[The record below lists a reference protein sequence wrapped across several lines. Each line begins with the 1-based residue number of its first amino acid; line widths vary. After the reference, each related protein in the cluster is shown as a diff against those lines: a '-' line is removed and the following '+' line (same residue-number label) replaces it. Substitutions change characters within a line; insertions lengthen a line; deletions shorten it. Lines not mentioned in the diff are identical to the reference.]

1 MTDKKD
7 DVILNKEDQKLSKE
21 KKQDFETNWNSDSKS
36 GTATRKGAKLPEV
49 KSTTPVAEEKQ
60 VDPSTAQDK
69 LALRNGKFDFDEKDT
84 DTADAEATR
93 KVEDKANRMRDSL
106 KAKTDT
112 TATDKSIN
120 QFQIGKKSDF
130 DEQNKVKLE
139 GLKQREQELYDI
151 NEYVDFAVG
160 NINKA
165 KKQQETTKKALEIA
179 KKVGSRK
186 EAEVDAL
193 VNYLERAAEGGI
205 LTKISNK
212 LDPKSHEADKERVT
226 KLAEIYGNDK
236 TKEDIANAKNTEQ
249 LLSIA
254 KDLQN
259 QIKSKNNEIQ
269 TQLQEKYNK
278 QAEDIQALE
287 DDYNNAVSEQK
298 QAQAKYDKDK
308 KDYKTWEAKYWAGA
322 KKDEK
327 EVEKEAETETEK
339 DETEDPLK
347 KAEELEQELEQKK
360 YQTPTDIK
368 KFSNDLNRFVIQAY
382 LNGDFGKKSSPDA
395 IATMGFFILDKIGAA
410 LVNASEVARGMSP
423 SAKSQWSNI
432 LDKQTELLGK
442 RITAN
447 WFLSLSREEQEAL
460 IRSGVISGTSGETI
474 YGTVDPKAVTR
485 AEQRD
490 ALGISKLSQEQK
502 GVAQSNVNALLARKS
517 ELQTLITQ
525 LKSDQGWEVY
535 AQAMNAVVGTAK
547 GLSSLGVTD
556 DSSSSSNK
564 GFSDTLSA
572 NVSTGSITK
581 AFVSGGISN
590 NSTWNNSSAK
600 ALSKSNSLSQDALAL
615 SKFKSGEDYAK
626 ATREAKKAANEQLI
640 KRLEGQ
646 IEIIDKCIDSWG
658 KDLGL

>member
-1 MTDKKD
+1 MTNKK
-7 DVILNKEDQKLSKE
+7 DVILNEEDQKLSEEE
-21 KKQDFETNWNSDSKS
+21 KQNFETNQNSDSKS
-36 GTATRKGAKLPEV
+36 GTATRKGAKLPKV

-60 VDPSTAQDK
+60 ADPSTP
-69 LALRNGKFDFDEKDT
+69 RTTVTVKDT
-84 DTADAEATR
+84 AADAEATR
-93 KVEDKANRMRDSL
+93 KVEDKANRMRDSF

-139 GLKQREQELYDI
+139 GLRQREQELYDI
-151 NEYVDFAVG
+151 NEYVDYAVG

-165 KKQQETTKKALEIA
+165 KKQQEKTKKALEIA
-179 KKVGSRK
+179 ERVSSKK
-186 EAEVDAL
+186 EAEADAL
-193 VNYLERAAEGGI
+193 VNYLDRSAKGGI
-205 LTKISNK
+205 LTKINNV
-212 LDPKSHEADKERVT
+212 LDPKAHESDKERAT

-236 TKEDIANAKNTEQ
+236 TKEAIANAKNTEQ
-249 LLSIA
+249 LLSIV

-259 QIKSKNNEIQ
+259 QIKDKNNKTI

-278 QAEDIQALE
+278 QAEDIQVLE
-287 DDYNNAVSEQK
+287 ADYNNAVSK
-298 QAQAKYDKDK
+298 QQQVQAKYDKDK
-308 KDYKTWEAKYWAGA
+308 KAYKTWETEYWVSAE
-322 KKDEK
+322 KDEK
-327 EVEKEAETETEK
+327 EPEK
-339 DETEDPLK
+339 DETESEKDETKDPLEK
-347 KAEELEQELEQKK
+347 VEELEQKK
-360 YQTPTDIK
+360 YQTPADIK

-382 LNGDFGKKSSPDA
+382 LKGDFGKKSNPNA
-395 IATMGFFILDKIGAA
+395 IATMGFFILDKIGTA

-460 IRSGVISGTSGETI
+460 IRSGVISGTTGETI
-474 YGTVDPKAVTR
+474 YGTVDPNAVSR

-490 ALGISKLSQEQK
+490 ILEISKLSQEQK

-517 ELQTLITQ
+517 ELQTLINQ

-535 AQAMNAVVGTAK
+535 TQAMNATVGTAK

-556 DSSSSSNK
+556 NSSSSSNK
-564 GFSDTLSA
+564 GSSDQLSV
-572 NVSTGSITK
+572 NVKTGKVTA

-590 NSTWNNSSAK
+590 NANWNKSSAE
-600 ALSKSNSLSQDALAL
+600 ALSKSNSLNQDALAL
-615 SKFKSGEDYAK
+615 SKFKTGEEYAK
-626 ATREAKKAANEQLI
+626 ASREAKKAANEQLI

>member
-1 MTDKKD
+1 MADKKD
-7 DVILNKEDQKLSKE
+7 DVILNEEDQKLSNPVTE
-21 KKQDFETNWNSDSKS
+21 TKQ
-36 GTATRKGAKLPEV
+36 A
-49 KSTTPVAEEKQ
+49 
-60 VDPSTAQDK
+60 DPSTAQEVRDYKTVEDPTQDK
-69 LALRNGKFDFDEKDT
+69 LALRNGKFDEKDT
-84 DTADAEATR
+84 DARDKTEAKGKTETA
-93 KVEDKANRMRDSL
+93 DKANRMRDSL

-130 DEQNKVKLE
+130 DEQNKAKLE

-151 NEYVDFAVG
+151 NVYVDSAVG

-165 KKQQETTKKALEIA
+165 KEQQEKTKKALEIA
-179 KKVGSRK
+179 KRVGSKK

-193 VNYLERAAEGGI
+193 VNYLDRTAKGGI
-205 LTKISNK
+205 LTKISNV
-212 LDPKSHEADKERVT
+212 LDSKSHEADKERAT

-236 TKEDIANAKNTEQ
+236 TKEAIANAKNTEQ
-249 LLSIA
+249 LLSIV

-259 QIKSKNNEIQ
+259 QIKDKNNKTI

-278 QAEDIQALE
+278 QAEDIQVLE
-287 DDYNNAVSEQK
+287 SDYNNAASK
-298 QAQAKYDKDK
+298 QQQVQAKYDKDK
-308 KDYKTWEAKYWAGA
+308 KDYKTWEAEYWVGA
-322 KKDEK
+322 EKDEK
-327 EVEKEAETETEK
+327 EPEKDEKETEK
-339 DETEDPLK
+339 DKTEDPLE
-347 KAEELEQELEQKK
+347 KAEELEQKK
-360 YQTPTDIK
+360 YQTPADIK

-382 LNGDFGKKSSPDA
+382 LKGDFGKKSNPNA

-460 IRSGVISGTSGETI
+460 IRSGVISGTTGETI
-474 YGTVDPKAVTR
+474 YGTVDPNAVSR

-490 ALGISKLSQEQK
+490 ILEISKLSQEQK
-502 GVAQSNVNALLARKS
+502 GVAQSNINALLARKS
-517 ELQTLITQ
+517 ELQTIITQ

-535 AQAMNAVVGTAK
+535 TQAMNAVVGTAK

-572 NVSTGSITK
+572 NVKTGKLSS

-590 NSTWNNSSAK
+590 NSTWNNSSAE
-600 ALSKSNSLSQDALAL
+600 ALSKSNSLNQDALAL

>member
-7 DVILNKEDQKLSKE
+7 NVTLNEKDQKLSEEE
-21 KKQDFETNWNSDSKS
+21 KQNFETNWNSDSKS

-49 KSTTPVAEEKQ
+49 KSTTPVAEKKQ
-60 VDPSTAQDK
+60 ADPSTS
-69 LALRNGKFDFDEKDT
+69 RTTVTVKDAA
-84 DTADAEATR
+84 ADAEATR

-106 KAKTDT
+106 KAKMDT
-112 TATDKSIN
+112 AATDKSIN

-139 GLKQREQELYDI
+139 GLKQREQEFYDI
-151 NEYVDFAVG
+151 NEYVDSALG

-165 KKQQETTKKALEIA
+165 KEQQEKTKKALEIA
-179 KKVGSRK
+179 KRVGSKK
-186 EAEVDAL
+186 EAEADAL
-193 VNYLERAAEGGI
+193 VNYLERTVEGGV
-205 LTKISNK
+205 LTKISNI
-212 LDPKSHEADKERVT
+212 LDPKSHEADKERAT

-236 TKEDIANAKNTEQ
+236 IKEAIANAKNTEQ

-254 KDLQN
+254 KELQN
-259 QIKSKNNEIQ
+259 QIKVKNNETI
-269 TQLQEKYNK
+269 TQLQKKYDE

-287 DDYNNAVSEQK
+287 ADYNNAVSK
-298 QAQAKYDKDK
+298 QQQVQAKYDKDK

-322 KKDEK
+322 EKDEK
-327 EVEKEAETETEK
+327 EAEKEAETKTEK
-339 DETEDPLK
+339 DETRDPLE
-347 KAEELEQELEQKK
+347 KAEELEPKS
-360 YQTPTDIK
+360 QTPTDIQ
-368 KFSNDLNRFVIQAY
+368 KFSKDLNRFVVQAY
-382 LNGDFGKKSSPDA
+382 LNGDFGKKSSPNA
-395 IATMGFFILDKIGAA
+395 IASMGFFVLDKLGTA

-423 SAKSQWSNI
+423 SAKSQWSSI
-432 LDKQTELLGK
+432 LDIQTDLLGK
-442 RITAN
+442 RLTSE
-447 WFLSLSREEQEAL
+447 WLLSLPREKQEAL
-460 IRSGVISGTSGETI
+460 IRSGVLSGVPSADTI
-474 YGTVDPKAVTR
+474 YNTFDPDAVVR
-485 AEQRD
+485 AKQRD

-547 GLSSLGVTD
+547 GLNSLGITD
-556 DSSSSSNK
+556 ASNSSSNK
-564 GFSDTLSA
+564 GFSDQLSA
-572 NVSTGSITK
+572 NVSTGKVTA

-590 NSTWNNSSAK
+590 SSSWNNSSAE
-600 ALSKSNSLSQDALAL
+600 ALNKSKSLNQDALAL